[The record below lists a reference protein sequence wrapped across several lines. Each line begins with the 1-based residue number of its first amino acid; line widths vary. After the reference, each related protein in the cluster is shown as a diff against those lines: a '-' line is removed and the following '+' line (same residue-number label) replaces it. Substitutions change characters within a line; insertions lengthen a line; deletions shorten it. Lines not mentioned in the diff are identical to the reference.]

1 MYNYISCGVKN
12 TFVVE
17 FIYLNGLSTRKLN
30 LEDMHHIYCE
40 SLLEI
45 VVHELGDT

>member
-17 FIYLNGLSTRKLN
+17 FIYLNGL
-30 LEDMHHIYCE
+30 ICQQE
-40 SLLEI
+40 S
-45 VVHELGDT
+45 